1 MPRDA
6 QVLAGRYELGPLLGA
21 GGMARVYLATDRV
34 LERTVA
40 VKVLSPPYDRDP
52 AFVERFRREARAAAA
67 LNHPNI
73 VAIFDSGSAAGTHYL
88 VMEYVQGHTLVDL
101 LRRQGVLAPGRAV
114 EVARWVC
121 QALAAAHAEGLVHR
135 DIKPAN
141 VLVSQ
146 TGLVKVA
153 DFGIA
158 TAAGTPALTGG
169 AALLGTAAY
178 LSPEQAQGR
187 EVDARSDVYAL
198 GCVLY
203 ELLTGAPPF
212 VADSPMAV
220 LAQQVAEA
228 PTPPSQR
235 NPQVGPDLDAV
246 VMTALA
252 KEPARRYQTATAM
265 GQELVRIVGRD
276 AAGVRAPPW
285 PVAAG
290 SPGLPTTSSGSAPTA
305 VVAARAVRGA
315 ARRPGW
321 TRWSLAAGTG
331 LVGLLAGVWWLGGG
345 PAIISEQGAPAATT
359 APTALTTT
367 TVTTRPPTTSTTT
380 PFQPGVRGALAR
392 LRAAIMAGERQG
404 TIDPDAED
412 LLHQADDVVR
422 AVRED
427 DADKAR
433 NKLEELRHKVDELID
448 EGKIAPAAAGG
459 VRQAVAQLARAVRH
473 APDRPA
479 RSSSD
484 D

>member
-88 VMEYVQGHTLVDL
+88 VMEYVQGQTLADL
-101 LRRQGVLAPGRAV
+101 LRQGVLAPGQAV

-121 QALAAAHAEGLVHR
+121 QALAAAHAQGLVHR

-158 TAAGTPALTGG
+158 TAAGTPTLTGG
-169 AALLGTAAY
+169 TALLGTAAY

-187 EVDARSDVYAL
+187 QVDARSDVYAL

-203 ELLTGAPPF
+203 ELLTGSPPF

-228 PTPPSQR
+228 PRPPSQR
-235 NPQVGPDLDAV
+235 NHQVGPDLDAV

-252 KEPARRYQTATAM
+252 KDPARRYQTAEAM
-265 GQELVRIVGRD
+265 GQELVRIAGRD
-276 AAGVRAPPW
+276 AAGVNVPPW
-285 PVAAG
+285 PGAAG
-290 SPGLPTTSSGSAPTA
+290 PPGPPTTSSRSAPTA

-315 ARRPGW
+315 TGRPGW
-321 TRWSLAAGTG
+321 TRWPLAAGTG
-331 LVGLLAGVWWLGGG
+331 LVVLLAGVWWLGGG
-345 PAIISEQGAPAATT
+345 PAIVSEQGAPAATT
-359 APTALTTT
+359 APTTT

-380 PFQPGVRGALAR
+380 TFQPGVQGALAR
-392 LRAAIMAGERQG
+392 LREAIMTGERQG
-404 TIDPDAED
+404 TIDPEAED
-412 LLHQADDVVR
+412 LLPQADDVVR

-427 DADKAR
+427 DAGKVR
-433 NKLEELRHKVDELID
+433 NKLEELRHKVDELVD
-448 EGKIAPAAAGG
+448 EGKIAPAAARG

-473 APDRPA
+473 LPDGPG
-479 RSSSD
+479 RSNSD

>member
-73 VAIFDSGSAAGTHYL
+73 VAIFDSGSAAGVHYL
-88 VMEYVQGHTLVDL
+88 VMEYVQGQTLAEL

-121 QALAAAHAEGLVHR
+121 QALAAAHAQGLVHH
-135 DIKPAN
+135 DVKPAN

-146 TGLVKVA
+146 MGVVKVA

-158 TAAGTPALTGG
+158 TAVGTPTPTGG

-187 EVDARSDVYAL
+187 QVDARSDVYAL

-235 NPQVGPDLDAV
+235 NRQVGPDLEAV

-252 KEPARRYQTATAM
+252 KQPARRYQTAEAM
-265 GQELVRIVGRD
+265 GQELERVAGGG
-276 AAGVRAPPW
+276 AAGVG
-285 PVAAG
+285 AG
-290 SPGLPTTSSGSAPTA
+290 
-305 VVAARAVRGA
+305 
-315 ARRPGW
+315 
-321 TRWSLAAGTG
+321 
-331 LVGLLAGVWWLGGG
+331 LAG
-345 PAIISEQGAPAATT
+345 
-359 APTALTTT
+359 
-367 TVTTRPPTTSTTT
+367 
-380 PFQPGVRGALAR
+380 RGRLA
-392 LRAAIMAGERQG
+392 
-404 TIDPDAED
+404 
-412 LLHQADDVVR
+412 
-422 AVRED
+422 
-427 DADKAR
+427 
-433 NKLEELRHKVDELID
+433 
-448 EGKIAPAAAGG
+448 
-459 VRQAVAQLARAVRH
+459 
-473 APDRPA
+473 
-479 RSSSD
+479 
-484 D
+484 